1 MCGIAAIA
9 GERINIE
16 NYNTK
21 AMLLA
26 LARRGPDGEGELLL
40 TNCWLGHRRL
50 AIIDLENGHQPM
62 IDGELALSFNGEIY
76 NHLALRVELEK
87 KGYKFQTKSDAEVIL
102 KAYRLWGVDCP
113 KHLDGMF
120 AFIIWDDNKQE
131 LFVAR
136 DRLGKK
142 PLYYCLDENCILLS
156 SEIKALVASGK
167 LIPKIDRVEIDS
179 YLRLMYIPQ
188 QKSVYKNVHQVPPAH
203 CGIFRNGKISL
214 QRYWQL
220 LHKPIEIS
228 YAEAKK
234 EVRRLLIEAVRKRL
248 LSTDVEVGIFLS
260 GGLDS
265 SLVALIAAK
274 ELGYQLK
281 TFSVSYSG
289 HDELPFARQVSEKI
303 GSEHFVVKIDEC
315 LTDELDALINYFDE
329 PHADTSDFP
338 QHLISRLASQKV
350 KLVLSG
356 DGADEIFLGYK
367 WHNKENLSPLEGNYF
382 ERRLHSICAFT
393 EEARVALWQSSKS
406 VSDDVRDPE
415 VYLGLSDPM
424 DCVVMFDLTSHL
436 PGQIL
441 SKVDRAGMMHGLEVR
456 SPFLDNDLIEFVFS
470 LPYAYKVY
478 NGEQKGIIKDIL
490 AEYMPHEF
498 AYRRKQGFGA
508 PIERWLAAPKM
519 KEYVYEK
526 LASSSIRVFLSGERI
541 DYYLQDFYFNDNRDA
556 RAAQRVWVLLCLERW
571 LTNLNLVYEKE
582 V

>member
-9 GERINIE
+9 GEKINIE

-26 LARRGPDGEGELLL
+26 LARRGPDGEGEVLLP
-40 TNCWLGHRRL
+40 NCWLGHRRL
-50 AIIDLENGHQPM
+50 AIIDLEKGNQPM
-62 IDGELALSFNGEIY
+62 LDGELTLSFNGEIY
-76 NHLALRVELEK
+76 NYLALRVELEK
-87 KGYKFQTKSDAEVIL
+87 NGYKFQTKSDAEVIL
-102 KAYRLWGVDCP
+102 KAYRLWGGDCP

-120 AFIIWDDNKQE
+120 AFIIWDNNKQE

-142 PLYYCLDENCILLS
+142 PLYYYLDGNCILLS
-156 SEIKALVASGK
+156 SEIKALIASGK
-167 LIPKIDRVEIDS
+167 LIPKIDPVEIDS

-188 QKSVYKNVHQVPPAH
+188 QKSVYKNVYQVPPAH

-220 LHKPIEIS
+220 VHKPIEIS

-248 LSTDVEVGIFLS
+248 LSTDVEAGIFLS

-281 TFSVSYSG
+281 AFSVSYSG
-289 HDELPFARQVSEKI
+289 HDELPFAKQVSEKI

-315 LTDELDALINYFDE
+315 LTDELDALITYFDE

-338 QHLISRLASQKV
+338 QHLISNLAAQKV

-367 WHNKENLSPLEGNYF
+367 WHNKENFSPLEVNYF

-393 EEARVALWQSSKS
+393 AEARVALWQSSEI
-406 VSDDVRDPE
+406 VSDDIRDSE

-424 DCVVMFDLTSHL
+424 DSVVMFDLTSHL

-441 SKVDRAGMMHGLEVR
+441 AKVDRAGMMHGLEVR
-456 SPFLDNDLIEFVFS
+456 SPFLDTDLIEFVFN
-470 LPYAYKVY
+470 LPYTYKVH

-490 AEYMPHEF
+490 AEYMPQEF

-508 PIERWLAAPKM
+508 PIERWLADTKM
-519 KEYVYEK
+519 KEYVYKK
-526 LASSSIRVFLSGERI
+526 LASPSIRAFLSGERI
-541 DYYLQDFYFNDNRDA
+541 DYYLQDFYFNDNKDA
-556 RAAQRVWVLLCLERW
+556 RSAQRVWVLLCLERW

-582 V
+582 A